1 MSRLCSG
8 WVLTVGRGGNAC
20 CQGWGCWVDYVIN
33 KKNMKKRALNLI
45 NRKNIRSSSRF
56 LIAQKLA
63 WGQAF
68 WQGRNRRILL
78 LEHQKS
84 AGWALVNKN
93 STRVISVNQFRR
105 GFRSGTLSALAW
117 ALSGIPAMF
126 ECAFLHCVLACPPIH
141 SLICIRVL

>member
-1 MSRLCSG
+1 MGAHCGRERECLLSGVGLLGGLC
-8 WVLTVGRGGNAC
+8 N
-20 CQGWGCWVDYVIN
+20 QQ
-33 KKNMKKRALNLI
+33 KKHEKRALNLI

-63 WGQAF
+63 RGQAF